1 MFCDVVA
8 EYFGGREEFG
18 LKDVQFCD
26 SKKNE
31 ADGHVVVVNEEE
43 VSL

>member
-8 EYFGGREEFG
+8 EYFGNGEELG
-18 LKDVQFCD
+18 LKDVQFCG

-31 ADGHVVVVNEEE
+31 DGGQLIVVNEEE
-43 VSL
+43 ESL

>member
-8 EYFGGREEFG
+8 EYSGSKEKFG
-18 LKDVQFCD
+18 LKEVQFCV

-31 ADGHVVVVNEEE
+31 DGGQVVVVNEEE
-43 VSL
+43 ESL

>member
-8 EYFGGREEFG
+8 EYSGSGEEFG
-18 LKDVQFCD
+18 LKEVQFCG

-31 ADGHVVVVNEEE
+31 AGGHVVVVNEEE
-43 VSL
+43 ESL

>member
-1 MFCDVVA
+1 MSCDVVA
-8 EYFGGREEFG
+8 EYSGNGEEFV

-31 ADGHVVVVNEEE
+31 AGGHVVVVNEEE